1 MGIYFQVYNL
11 AVDDETRKPSA
22 SVQFVLKRGGKEIT
36 RLTRT
41 EEDLAGAAQQ
51 MTLEQHLALSA
62 LDPGRYQ
69 LVVNVTDNLA
79 NRSLSQVAK
88 FEVR

>member
-1 MGIYFQVYNL
+1 M
-11 AVDDETRKPSA
+11 
-22 SVQFVLKRGGKEIT
+22 
-36 RLTRT
+36 
-41 EEDLAGAAQQ
+41 AGVAQQ

-62 LDPGRYQ
+62 LDPGGYQ